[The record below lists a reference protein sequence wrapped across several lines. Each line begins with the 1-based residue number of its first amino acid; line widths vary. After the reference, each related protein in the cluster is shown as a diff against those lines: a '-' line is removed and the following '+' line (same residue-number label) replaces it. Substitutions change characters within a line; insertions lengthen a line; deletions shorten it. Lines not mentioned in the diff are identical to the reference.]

1 MNPWVYGLVLLQLM
15 AVSWID
21 IKIKKISNRWF
32 AINSLLSMGCYFWL
46 RSDYPWDW
54 TILIFPLSAIVLGF
68 LLFLVDIMGAG
79 DSKYLASLFLLTPP
93 SLQMPFLEKLVYST
107 AIVGIILLGLKFIK
121 DFQKIKAY
129 AFNTY
134 WKGLKDTIRSRFSY
148 APVIFLAW
156 ILLGMQQWL

>member
-1 MNPWVYGLVLLQLM
+1 VYGLVLIQLL

-32 AINSLLSMGCYFWL
+32 LLNSLLSMGCYVFL
-46 RSDYPWDW
+46 KDEYPLNW
-54 TILIFPLSAIVLGF
+54 TILIFPISIIVIGF

-79 DSKYLASLFLLTPP
+79 DSKYLATLFLLTPP
-93 SLQMPFLEKLVYST
+93 SLQMLLMEKLVYST
-107 AIVGIILLGLKFIK
+107 AMVGIVLLALKFIK

-134 WKGLKDTIRSRFSY
+134 WKGLKETIRSRFSY
-148 APVIFLAW
+148 APVILLAW
-156 ILLGMQQWL
+156 ILLGMQLWL

>member
-1 MNPWVYGLVLLQLM
+1 VLYGLVLIQLL

-32 AINSLLSMGCYFWL
+32 LLNTALSMGCYLFL
-46 RSDYPWDW
+46 RNEYPWDW
-54 TILIFPLSAIVLGF
+54 TILIFPVSIVIVGF

-79 DSKYLASLFLLTPP
+79 DSKYLSSLFLLTPP
-93 SLQMPFLEKLVYST
+93 SLQMLLLEKLVYST
-107 AIVGIILLGLKFIK
+107 AVVGIVLLTFKLIR

-129 AFNTY
+129 ALITY

-148 APVIFLAW
+148 APVILLAW
-156 ILLGMQQWL
+156 VLLGVQQWL